1 MKRIVIAFFS
11 IVLIGSTISS
21 QIIRDGKYLTLLK
34 SAKEYDLNKDN
45 REIKFTY
52 QSKKDKNLKLLKN
65 TYNLDSI
72 AGKGNDISK
81 VINLMR
87 WTHNLIPWNGS
98 KGNPEEKNAYNMI
111 KVCKAENR
119 TLNCRGLA
127 ITLNEIYLAV
137 GYKSRYVTCMPKDS
151 TDNDC
156 HVINIVFIKSLNKWI
171 WMDPTFEAYVM
182 NEKGELLSIEE
193 VRDRLI
199 NDKPMILNPDAN
211 WNHKSSQTIDRY
223 LYSYMSKNLYRME
236 CALRSEYNY
245 ETQGEGKKRE
255 FIQLIPL
262 DYKEYANVKSEH
274 NHGIRGFKEI
284 YYTSNI
290 SIFWEKP

>member
-1 MKRIVIAFFS
+1 MKRIVIVFFS
-11 IVLIGSTISS
+11 IILFSSTISC
-21 QIIRDGKYLTLLK
+21 QIINEGKYLNLLK
-34 SAKEYDLNKDN
+34 NAKDYDLNEKNEDI
-45 REIKFTY
+45 EFTY

-87 WTHNLIPWNGS
+87 WIHNLIPWDGC
-98 KGNPEEKNAYNMI
+98 KGIPDKRNAYNMI
-111 KVCKAENR
+111 EVCKTENR

-127 ITLNEIYLAV
+127 ITLNEVYLAM

-156 HVINIVFIKSLNKWI
+156 HVINMVYIKSLHKWI

-199 NDKPMILNPDAN
+199 NDKPMIINPDAN
-211 WNHKSSQTIDRY
+211 WNHKHSQTIKRY
-223 LYSYMSKNLYRME
+223 LYSYMAKNLYRIE
-236 CALRSEYNY
+236 CAIKSEYNY
-245 ETQGEGKKRE
+245 ETKEEGKKRE

-262 DYKEYANVKSEH
+262 DYKKYANIKH
-274 NHGIRGFKEI
+274 NHGIRGSIKT
-284 YYTSNI
+284 YYI
-290 SIFWEKP
+290 SDPLLFWEKP

>member
-1 MKRIVIAFFS
+1 MS
-11 IVLIGSTISS
+11 I
-21 QIIRDGKYLTLLK
+21 DGKYLTLLK
-34 SAKEYDLNKDN
+34 SAKDYDLNERNK
-45 REIKFTY
+45 EIKFTY

-72 AGKGNDISK
+72 AGKGNDVSK

-87 WTHNLIPWNGS
+87 WIHNLIPWNGS
-98 KGNPEEKNAYNMI
+98 KGNPKERNAYNMI
-111 KVCKAENR
+111 KICKAENR

-127 ITLNEIYLAV
+127 TTLNEVYLAM

-151 TDNDC
+151 TDKDC

-199 NDKPMILNPDAN
+199 NDKPMIINPDAN
-211 WNHKSSQTIDRY
+211 SNHKFSQTIDRY
-223 LYSYMSKNLYRME
+223 LYSYMSKNLYRIE
-236 CALRSEYNY
+236 CALKSEYNY
-245 ETQGEGKKRE
+245 ETQEEGKKRE
-255 FIQLIPL
+255 FVQLIPL
-262 DYKEYANVKSEH
+262 DYKKYANVMSEH

-284 YYTSNI
+284 YYTSNPLT
-290 SIFWEKP
+290 FWDKP